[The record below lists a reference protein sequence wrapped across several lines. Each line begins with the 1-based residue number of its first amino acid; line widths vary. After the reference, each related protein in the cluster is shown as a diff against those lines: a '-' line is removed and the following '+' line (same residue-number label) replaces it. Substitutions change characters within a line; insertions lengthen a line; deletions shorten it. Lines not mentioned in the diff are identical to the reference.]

1 MNTKS
6 FLVCFIVVMLATS
19 MATAGTHHGH
29 FAPAQ
34 GGFVRNGTGSFHG
47 GNWNGGNW
55 NGRSGSG
62 NWNGRWGGGNWN
74 GGNWHHHH
82 HDGHSNDFV
91 FIGSF
96 GFPFFGYP
104 YGYGYYPYS
113 YGYSPYG
120 YGYGSGYYGS
130 GSGYYGYGAGYY
142 GNSYYGNGYYRSGY
156 YRGYG
161 YNGNRSGVVG
171 RSSVIRLQQQLAR
184 AGYYR
189 GPIDGIMGTRTRYA
203 LRAYQHDHG
212 TASL

>member
-6 FLVCFIVVMLATS
+6 FLICFIVVMLATS

-55 NGRSGSG
+55 
-62 NWNGRWGGGNWN
+62 
-74 GGNWHHHH
+74 HHHH
-82 HDGHSNDFV
+82 HDGNFNNFV

-96 GFPFFGYP
+96 GFPFLGYP
-104 YGYGYYPYS
+104 YGYGSYPYS

-120 YGYGSGYYGS
+120 YGYGSGYYGY
-130 GSGYYGYGAGYY
+130 GSGYYRYGSGYGSGYGYGAGYY
-142 GNSYYGNGYYRSGY
+142 GNGYSRSSYYQ
-156 YRGYG
+156 GYG
-161 YNGNRSGVVG
+161 YNGNRSRVV
-171 RSSVIRLQQQLAR
+171 RLQQQLAR

-189 GPIDGIMGTRTRYA
+189 GPIDGIMGSRTRYA

>member
-19 MATAGTHHGH
+19 MATAGTYHGH
-29 FAPAQ
+29 FTPAQ

-47 GNWNGGNW
+47 GNWNG
-55 NGRSGSG
+55 
-62 NWNGRWGGGNWN
+62 NWN

-82 HDGHSNDFV
+82 HDGNFNNFV

-96 GFPFFGYP
+96 GFPFLGYP
-104 YGYGYYPYS
+104 YGYGSYPYS

-120 YGYGSGYYGS
+120 YGYGSGYYGY
-130 GSGYYGYGAGYY
+130 GSGYYGYGSGYGSGYGYGAGYY
-142 GNSYYGNGYYRSGY
+142 GNGYSGNGYYPSSY

-161 YNGNRSGVVG
+161 YNGNRARVV
-171 RSSVIRLQQQLAR
+171 RLQQQLAR

-189 GPIDGIMGTRTRYA
+189 GPIDGIMGSRTRYA

>member
-6 FLVCFIVVMLATS
+6 FLICFIVVMLATS
-19 MATAGTHHGH
+19 MATAGTHHGN
-29 FAPAQ
+29 FAPTQ
-34 GGFVRNGTGSFHG
+34 GGFVRGGTGVWRGGNWNGHWNG

-55 NGRSGSG
+55 
-62 NWNGRWGGGNWN
+62 

-82 HDGHSNDFV
+82 HGNDDFNNFIFV
-91 FIGSF
+91 GSF

-104 YGYGYYPYS
+104 YGYGYYPYG
-113 YGYSPYG
+113 YGYAPYG
-120 YGYGSGYYGS
+120 YGYGSGYYGYAPGYGY

-142 GNSYYGNGYYRSGY
+142 GNGYSGAGYYGNGYYRSSY

-161 YNGNRSGVVG
+161 YNGNRSRVV
-171 RSSVIRLQQQLAR
+171 RLQQQLAR

-189 GPIDGIMGTRTRYA
+189 GPIDGIMGNRTRYA

-212 TASL
+212 TSSL

>member
-34 GGFVRNGTGSFHG
+34 GGFVRNGTDSWHG
-47 GNWNGGNW
+47 GNWNH
-55 NGRSGSG
+55 RH
-62 NWNGRWGGGNWN
+62 R
-74 GGNWHHHH
+74 
-82 HDGHSNDFV
+82 GHFDDFV
-91 FIGSF
+91 FTGSF
-96 GFPFFGYP
+96 GSPFLGYP
-104 YGYGYYPYS
+104 YGYGYYPSS

-120 YGYGSGYYGS
+120 YGYGSGYCGY

-142 GNSYYGNGYYRSGY
+142 GNGYYGNSYYGSGYYGNGYYRSSY
-156 YRGYG
+156 YPGSRYG
-161 YNGNRSGVVG
+161 YNGNRSGVAR
-171 RSSVIRLQQQLAR
+171 RSNVVRLQQQLAR

-189 GPIDGIMGTRTRYA
+189 GPVDGIMGPRTHYA

-212 TASL
+212 TTNYEAMRSGRFRSPNSDF